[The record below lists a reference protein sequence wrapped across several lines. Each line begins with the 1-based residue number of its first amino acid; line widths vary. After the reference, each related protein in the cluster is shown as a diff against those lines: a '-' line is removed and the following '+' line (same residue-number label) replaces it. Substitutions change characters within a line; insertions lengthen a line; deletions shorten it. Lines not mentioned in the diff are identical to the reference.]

1 MSRLKC
7 VIFDLGNTLFED
19 GKSVQHS
26 SEVRYQK
33 LRDLGYEVSR
43 EDYNQ
48 AIRTISP
55 RFEEKYAGDYRRL
68 EYGPFMEMVFEELG
82 IDYNEEDAKKLDKI
96 FWKERVKNR
105 ITKEGANEI
114 IDCCLRKD
122 IDVGIISNANQL
134 LLESALEKL
143 EVDKE
148 KFVEVIY
155 STDVEAEKSTL
166 EPFRIFLDST
176 GFNPEECLMVGDRR
190 DEDMMAKELGMKTVL
205 IENGREEISEGMEP
219 DHKIKSLDQL
229 KKIVDQYC

>member
-1 MSRLKC
+1 MSELKC

-19 GKSVQHS
+19 GKSVQQS
-26 SEVRYQK
+26 SEVRNQK
-33 LRDLGYEVSR
+33 LKNLGYEVSR
-43 EDYNQ
+43 GDYNQ
-48 AIRTISP
+48 AIKTISP
-55 RFEEKYAGDYRRL
+55 KFEEKYAGDYRRL

-82 IDYNEEDAKKLDKI
+82 IDYNEKDAKKLDKI

-105 ITKEGANEI
+105 VTKEGANEI
-114 IDCCLRKD
+114 INYCLRKD
-122 IDVGIISNANQL
+122 IYIGIISNANQL

-166 EPFRIFLDST
+166 EPFRIFLDNT
-176 GFNPEECLMVGDRR
+176 GLKPEECLMVGDRK
-190 DEDMMAKELGMKTVL
+190 DEDIMAKESGMKTVL
-205 IENGREEISEGMEP
+205 IENGREEIGEGLEP

-229 KKIVDQYC
+229 KEIINQYC